1 MTPTPHPQASA
12 RRPHAVGAL
21 LAALALGSASTAPAL
36 AQVQNF
42 LLKPGS
48 NVGPATEV
56 KATDCVTK
64 PDGTISCNTKLVNP
78 PGDTPAK
85 PIYSPF
91 EN

>member
-1 MTPTPHPQASA
+1 MTHARQLITSTASV
-12 RRPHAVGAL
+12 RGLSSL
-21 LAALALGSASTAPAL
+21 LAAASLLAASGIPAL

-64 PDGTISCNTKLVNP
+64 PDGTITCNTKLVNP

-91 EN
+91 KN

>member
-1 MTPTPHPQASA
+1 MTHARPLPASA
-12 RRPHAVGAL
+12 ATGRRLPCL
-21 LAALALGSASTAPAL
+21 LAAVSLLAASGAPAL

-64 PDGTISCNTKLVNP
+64 PDGTITCNTKLVNP

-91 EN
+91 KN